1 MKTVKKNL
9 VHLLKDS
16 FNCFSKLLVSKV
28 LRPAR
33 VFGCFDVNC
42 TTLTNPENSVALISS
57 HKTPHD
63 HFPIDFEDLMLGMQ
77 VYMSE
82 HTVFLREFDG
92 KFRARQKL
100 EFQLFR
106 EATFKVCFPKMK
118 EITQFDLF

>member
-63 HFPIDFEDLMLGMQ
+63 HFPIDFEDFVGYAS
-77 VYMSE
+77 V
-82 HTVFLREFDG
+82 HV
-92 KFRARQKL
+92 
-100 EFQLFR
+100 
-106 EATFKVCFPKMK
+106 
-118 EITQFDLF
+118 